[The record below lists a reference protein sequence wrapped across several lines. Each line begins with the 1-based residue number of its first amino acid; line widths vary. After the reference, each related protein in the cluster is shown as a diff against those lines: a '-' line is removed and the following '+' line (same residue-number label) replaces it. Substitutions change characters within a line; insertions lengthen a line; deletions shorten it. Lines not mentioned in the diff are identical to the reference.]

1 MDKKWKVIF
10 TGFGMDNTAYFDNAV
25 DCDAFAQLMANDG
38 RLCRVWADGLEI
50 TEKYVEVVS
59 IFEVLKR

>member
-10 TGFGMDNTAYFDNAV
+10 TGFGMYNTAYFDNAL

-50 TEKYVEVVS
+50 TDKYITYITME
-59 IFEVLKR
+59 ELLAR